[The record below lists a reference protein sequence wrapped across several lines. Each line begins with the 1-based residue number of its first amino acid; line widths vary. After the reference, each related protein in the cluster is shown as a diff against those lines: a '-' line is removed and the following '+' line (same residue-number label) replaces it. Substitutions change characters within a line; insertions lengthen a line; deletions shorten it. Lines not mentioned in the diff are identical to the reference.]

1 MIFEKYQTQEDL
13 DAKRKKIFLKLFSS
27 IIFKNRIVYAVLH
40 TVSNQ
45 IIKFQRI
52 LDDKLNRDI

>member
-13 DAKRKKIFLKLFSS
+13 DTKRKKIFLKLFSN

>member
-13 DAKRKKIFLKLFSS
+13 DDKRKKIFLKLFSS
-27 IIFKNRIVYAVLH
+27 IIFKNRIVSAVLH

>member
-45 IIKFQRI
+45 IIKFQKI

>member
-13 DAKRKKIFLKLFSS
+13 DAKRKKIFLKLFSN

>member
-13 DAKRKKIFLKLFSS
+13 DDKRKKVFLKLFSS

>member
-13 DAKRKKIFLKLFSS
+13 DNKRKKIFLRLFSS
-27 IIFKNRIVYAVLH
+27 IIFKNRIVYVVLH
-40 TVSNQ
+40 TVANQ